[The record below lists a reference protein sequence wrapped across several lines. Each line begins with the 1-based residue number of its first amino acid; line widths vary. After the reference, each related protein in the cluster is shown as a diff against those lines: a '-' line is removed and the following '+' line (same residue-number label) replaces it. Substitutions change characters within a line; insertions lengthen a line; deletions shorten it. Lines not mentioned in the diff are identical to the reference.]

1 MMYEYNMFVNK
12 YYMHFGYNLTFS
24 NYLLIKDYITRQ
36 LDHLVLYE
44 KIELYDLEEVYD
56 FIMFTLLKKYPIEEI
71 LSEKHNLEV
80 KNSIRYFNSK
90 QKQKRNNSI
99 EHNPAKKYIY
109 DMLTEIKKVFAKG
122 TNINDVTTRMYT
134 DLKHLGYNDEDIL
147 NQDCDYTMIELLRG
161 NGLGIIYKQDFIDY
175 RKKIEYRVSNLFT
188 RHKLDIIRRNPSR
201 VKYDMSYQFYNSSY
215 HQMNT
220 GFKAALS
227 FYLSNYSLKEANSYE
242 LDTYINDF
250 ITKDMIQLNSTMELK
265 EDRYAAT
272 KVQTAE
278 ERAYAEQLAKQK
290 AAVWAII
297 LSGLVLSSV
306 AHKIIWNL
314 PFEDKDKKEKSSFQ
328 DSNDLRSMIE
338 SKLGLEYD
346 AENNTFSMGGK

>member
-24 NYLLIKDYITRQ
+24 NYLLIKGYITEQ
-36 LDHLVLYE
+36 IDHLITRE
-44 KIELYDLEEVYD
+44 NIQLYDLNEVYD
-56 FIMFTLLKKYPIEEI
+56 FIMFTLLKKYSVEEI
-71 LSEKHNLEV
+71 LSKRHNLEV
-80 KNSIRYFNSK
+80 KNSIRYFNVK
-90 QKQKRNNSI
+90 QNQKRTNSV

-109 DMLTEIKKVFAKG
+109 DMLNEIKAAFTKG
-122 TNINDVTTRMYT
+122 TKIIDVTTRMYA
-134 DLKHLGYNDEDIL
+134 DLKHLGYSDEDIL

-161 NGLGIIYKQDFIDY
+161 NGLGINYRQDFIDY

-220 GFKAALS
+220 AFKAALS
-227 FYLSNYSLKEANSYE
+227 FYLSGYSLKEANSYE

-250 ITKDMIQLNSTMELK
+250 ITKDMIQLNSTVELK

-272 KVQTAE
+272 KVRTE
-278 ERAYAEQLAKQK
+278 EEKAYAEEVAKQK
-290 AAVWAII
+290 AAVLAII
-297 LSGLVLSSV
+297 LSGLMLSNL
-306 AHKIIWNL
+306 AYKIIWNL
-314 PFEDKDKKEKSSFQ
+314 PFDDKDKKEKSSFQ
-328 DSNDLRSMIE
+328 DSNDLRSIIE
-338 SKLGLEYD
+338 SKLGFVYN